1 MLIFKHKTQSGI
13 FKKYKVMRP
22 ARYVYFENIFTG
34 ETIGPGG
41 KSKKFD
47 HNLTTSGEWNE
58 SGFYVVSE
66 K

>member
-41 KSKKFD
+41 KSKRFD
-47 HNLTTSGEWNE
+47 HNLSTSGKWNE
-58 SGFYVVSE
+58 GGFYVVSE

>member
-1 MLIFKHKTQSGI
+1 MLIFKHKTQPGI

-41 KSKKFD
+41 KSKRFD
-47 HNLTTSGEWNE
+47 HNLSTSGKWNE
-58 SGFYVVSE
+58 GGFYVVSE